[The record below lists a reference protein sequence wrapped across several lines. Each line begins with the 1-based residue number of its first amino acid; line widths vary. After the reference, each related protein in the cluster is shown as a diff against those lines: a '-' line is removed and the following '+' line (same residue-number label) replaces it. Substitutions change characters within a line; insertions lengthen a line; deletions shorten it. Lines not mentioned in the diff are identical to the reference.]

1 MALRRNRAG
10 APASGRKKEM
20 LLPWEIGNSAL
31 TTSEVTCKIFIA
43 AAYYNGR
50 LFILCKELF
59 YMMKMTK
66 RMRVWRVRAK

>member
-10 APASGRKKEM
+10 APAPARKKEM

-43 AAYYNGR
+43 AACYNGR
-50 LFILCKELF
+50 RFILCKE
-59 YMMKMTK
+59 
-66 RMRVWRVRAK
+66 